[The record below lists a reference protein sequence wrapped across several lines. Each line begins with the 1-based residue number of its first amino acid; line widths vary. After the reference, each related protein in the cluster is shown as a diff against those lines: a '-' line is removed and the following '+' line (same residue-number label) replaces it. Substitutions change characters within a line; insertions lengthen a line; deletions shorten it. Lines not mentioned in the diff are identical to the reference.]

1 MAFESIP
8 VENTIEILNIEPCD
22 NPLISKCQIKV
33 CYVQDEPNR
42 NGSIITKEAAKK
54 MAPSLRGT
62 PIVGY
67 YNENNEDFEAHNKIA
82 IINNKVTF
90 QDMTKPYGFV
100 DLNAKIWFQKYED
113 EDGVEREYLVTEGWL
128 WTSQYEE
135 CQRIINEGNNQSM
148 ELDETTLDAS
158 WTKDKNGLPQFF
170 IINDANISKLCIL
183 GEDFEPC
190 FEGANITNNTEFSLN
205 KEFMT
210 TLYSMYEEIKKIT
223 KNQKGAEEVNITTYA
238 VEIGDRLFS
247 LIWEYLREKYP
258 NPKDSWCSAYALDG
272 IYEDGEQKFAIVK
285 CKKTNSLF
293 KLGFTLTEEDGVTF
307 AEDLESVKA
316 DFIPVEL
323 QNQFSLEKIEKFEV
337 EYKKKNEKEEDNNTS
352 DDSNNKKDD
361 SEGETSDDS
370 KTEEGDDSSDDSKED
385 DKKKKK
391 NKEFS
396 LEDYE
401 ELLEKFNTLEN
412 SFNEIQEKVSSLET
426 ENNSLKEFKANK
438 DKEEKEKMIESFYML
453 SDEDKADVKEHINE
467 YSLEDIEAKLSILCV
482 RNKVSFDNKEEEP
495 TTVTTYSLDNDDA
508 EDDTPAWVKAVCQ
521 VAKNME

>member
-8 VENTIEILNIEPCD
+8 IENTVEILNIEPCD

-42 NGSIITKEAAKK
+42 NGSIITKETAKK
-54 MAPSLRGT
+54 MAPSLRGV

-67 YNENNEDFEAHNKIA
+67 YNNNEEDFEAHNKIA
-82 IINNKVTF
+82 VINNKITF

-100 DLNAKIWFQKYED
+100 DLNAKIWFQKYKD

-135 CQRIINEGNNQSM
+135 CQRIIDEGNNQSM
-148 ELDETTLDAS
+148 ELDESTLDAS

-190 FEGANITNNTEFSLN
+190 FEGANITNSTEFSLN

-223 KNQKGAEEVNITTYA
+223 KNQKGAEEVDITTYA
-238 VEIGDRLFS
+238 VEIGDKLFGF
-247 LIWEYLREKYP
+247 IWEYLHKKFPHPE
-258 NPKDSWCSAYALDG
+258 DSWCSAYTLDG
-272 IYEDGEQKFAIVK
+272 VYEEGEQKFAILR
-285 CKKTNSLF
+285 CKKSGNLF
-293 KLGFTLTEEDGVTF
+293 RLNFTLTDEDGIVF
-307 AEDLESVKA
+307 AEELESVKA
-316 DFIPVEL
+316 EFIPVES
-323 QNQFSLEKIEKFEV
+323 QNQFSLEEIEKYEA
-337 EYKKKNEKEEDNNTS
+337 EYKKKNEKQDDNNTS
-352 DDSNNKKDD
+352 DDSNNKEDD
-361 SEGETSDDS
+361 SEGDTSDDS
-370 KTEEGDDSSDDSKED
+370 DTEGDDSSDDSKED
-385 DKKKKK
+385 DEKKK
-391 NKEFS
+391 KEFS

-401 ELLEKFNTLEN
+401 ELLEKFNALEN
-412 SFNEIQEKVSSLET
+412 SFNEIQEKVSILET
-426 ENNSLKEFKANK
+426 ENSSLKDFKANK

-482 RNKVSFDNKEEEP
+482 RNKVSFDNHEDNEP

-508 EDDTPAWVKAVCQ
+508 GDDTPAWIKAVCQ